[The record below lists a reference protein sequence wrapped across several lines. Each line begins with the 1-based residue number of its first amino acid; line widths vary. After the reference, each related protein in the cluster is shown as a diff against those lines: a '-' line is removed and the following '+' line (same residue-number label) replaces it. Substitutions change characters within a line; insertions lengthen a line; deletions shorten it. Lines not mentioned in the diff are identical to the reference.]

1 LVLAFGCKNT
11 LISDE
16 WREAVLKYH
25 NDNRAKLS
33 KGGLSS
39 LDGKMAK
46 AAKIMNEL
54 VWDCT
59 IEDYAFKTA
68 CSGAVDTN
76 TYIANKETFKSKPC
90 NDTVETKK
98 ILKTWWDEAKKQD
111 LDADQQYKAEI
122 EHFGPM
128 AHDKMTRFGCTYA
141 PCAGSK
147 STLHCVYNQKMEVGT
162 TAVYEVANPDACECG
177 QNIDCIVYLCQTA
190 STPVEDIPARACSND
205 DGMNGDLEAI
215 AINMHNYYRR
225 LSATGWAK
233 DAKGDYAPIA
243 KAMPALK
250 YDCTTGADKI
260 AQKTK
265 ELVTDCPASAIKSWA
280 EQVSTVGVGKDN
292 IFKDGAPYKEYA
304 NMLNDKAETFAC
316 AVATCAK
323 NGKSAAACQYN
334 VQPVNDDPIYEI
346 GKQPCKCAAP
356 LTCSKLGGLCV
367 TP

>member
-1 LVLAFGCKNT
+1 
-11 LISDE
+11 
-16 WREAVLKYH
+16 
-25 NDNRAKLS
+25 
-33 KGGLSS
+33 
-39 LDGKMAK
+39 MAK

-59 IEDYAFKTA
+59 IEDYAFETA
-68 CSGAVDTN
+68 CSGTVDATK
-76 TYIANKETFKSKPC
+76 YIANKDTFKSKSC
-90 NDTVETKK
+90 NDTVEAKK
-98 ILKTWWDEAKKQD
+98 LLKAWWDEAKKQD
-111 LDADQQYKAEI
+111 LDADQKYRLKLN
-122 EHFGPM
+122 
-128 AHDKMTRFGCTYA
+128 
-141 PCAGSK
+141 
-147 STLHCVYNQKMEVGT
+147 TLVLMEVGQT
-162 TAVYEVANPDACECG
+162 SVYEVANPNACECG
-177 QNIDCIVYLCQTA
+177 QNVNCIAYLCQTA
-190 STPVEDIPARACSND
+190 STPVEDIPERACTAE

-215 AINMHNYYRR
+215 ATNMHNYYRR

-233 DAKGDYAPIA
+233 DAKDDYAPLA

-265 ELVTDCPASAIKSWA
+265 ALVTDCPTSVTPNIAGHAANYYLSTHDKPREEVLQETIKSWA

-292 IFKDGAPYKEYA
+292 IFKDGAAYTQYA

-334 VQPVNDDPIYEI
+334 VQPTDDDPIYVV
-346 GKQPCKCAAP
+346 GKQPCKCTAP